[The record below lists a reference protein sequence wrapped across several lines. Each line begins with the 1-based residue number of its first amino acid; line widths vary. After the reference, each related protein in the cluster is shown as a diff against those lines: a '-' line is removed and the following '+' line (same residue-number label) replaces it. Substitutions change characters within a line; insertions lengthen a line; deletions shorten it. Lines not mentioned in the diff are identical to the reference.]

1 MTPEKEPV
9 AYSNIASAVMAFL
22 GALVAL
28 NVINL
33 LPDQLEAVETAL
45 GAALAILGPLVSTLL
60 ARRAS
65 TPLAE
70 PKDVDMTPLVRAD
83 SGGATR
89 AQARSMARQ

>member
-1 MTPEKEPV
+1 MTPAKEPV
-9 AYSNIASAVMAFL
+9 VYSNIISAVMALL

-33 LPDQLEAVETAL
+33 LPDQLEAVETAI

-65 TPLAE
+65 TPLVD
-70 PKDVDMTPLVRAD
+70 PKDTDLTPLVRAD

-89 AQARSMARQ
+89 AQARSMSRQ